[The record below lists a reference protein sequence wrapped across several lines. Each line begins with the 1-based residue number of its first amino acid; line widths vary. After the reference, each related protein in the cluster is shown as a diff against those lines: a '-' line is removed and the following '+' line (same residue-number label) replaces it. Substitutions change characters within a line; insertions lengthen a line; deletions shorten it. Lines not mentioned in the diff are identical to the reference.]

1 MKTQYALIT
10 GASQGL
16 GKAFA
21 YELAQRGINC
31 ILVGLPHQNLAKL
44 AENLAKDYAI
54 TCPIYET
61 DLTVKANIFELTEW
75 VNKNFSLFML
85 INNAGIGGSNKFEDA
100 NVSDLDNM
108 IQLNIAAPVLIT
120 HQLMKNLSEQ
130 RQSYVLNVSSMA
142 AFSPMGYKTVYP
154 ASKTFIH
161 HFTRGL
167 YQEKIDSNIFFS
179 VVNPGPMR
187 TNQDVSSRIDRQNI
201 LARLGIQSPERVAFL
216 SIRQLFRKDTMIMLN
231 FMNAFNWMLMKII
244 PIWLRL
250 PIITRMVKKEL
261 EVKLRTKSL

>member
-31 ILVGLPHQNLAKL
+31 ILVGLPHQDLMALAAHLSKS
-44 AENLAKDYAI
+44 YAI
-54 TCPIYET
+54 DCHFYET
-61 DLTVKANIFELTEW
+61 DLTEKSNILALTTW
-75 VNKNFSLFML
+75 VNEQFNVFLL
-85 INNAGIGGSNKFEDA
+85 INNAGIGGSKRFEEA
-100 NVSDLDNM
+100 DLNYIDNM
-108 IQLNIAAPVLIT
+108 IQLNVAAPVLLT
-120 HQLMKNLSEQ
+120 HQLMKNLGNQ
-130 RQSYVLNVSSMA
+130 KQSYVLNVSSMA
-142 AFSPMGYKTVYP
+142 AFSPIGYKTVYP

-187 TNQDVSSRIDRQNI
+187 TNQDVSSRIDRQNF

-216 SIRQLFRKDTMIMLN
+216 SVRQLFRKDTMIMLN
-231 FMNAFNWMLMKII
+231 FMNGFNWMLMKIV

-261 EVKLRTKSL
+261 EANL